1 METPLIFLDTETT
14 GIDNCRMIELG
25 YRVDGHPAISLRVKP
40 PVPITIGAMAVN
52 HITEKM
58 VAKEKPFAKHS
69 LYKKIKE
76 ELEAG
81 IIVAHNAP
89 FDLGVLDREGIDI
102 TDYICTKE
110 MAKVMYPRAEKHSL
124 QYLRYF
130 LELEIE
136 GEAHTAEGDI
146 AVLEAVFRKMVEH
159 GADVE
164 KFKRN
169 R

>member
-1 METPLIFLDTETT
+1 MNPRFIFLDTETT
-14 GIDNCRMIELG
+14 GIEKCRMIELG
-25 YRVDGHPAISLRVKP
+25 YRAVGGEPVSLRVKP

-58 VAKEKPFAKHS
+58 VAKLKPFNKRPD
-69 LYKKIKE
+69 YKAIKE

-81 IIVAHNAP
+81 IIIAHNAP

-102 TDYICTKE
+102 VDYIDTKE
-110 MAKVMYPRAEKHSL
+110 MAKKMYPRAEKHSL

-136 GEAHTAEGDI
+136 GEAHSAEGDI
-146 AVLEAVFRKMVEH
+146 AVLEAVFMKMIEH
-159 GADVE
+159 GASPDA
-164 KFKRN
+164 FIRN